1 MKIGLAALAAVLAA
15 SPAMSTTAEN
25 PLSADRAVLNLRG
38 LDLSSVEGQQRLAIR
53 MDQVATTVCGQGM
66 SRIHLALEAQAR
78 ECRADVIADI
88 RSRIATA
95 TAARAPS
102 ERVQLARN

>member
-1 MKIGLAALAAVLAA
+1 MKIGLAALAALLAA
-15 SPAMSTTAEN
+15 SPALSANAQN
-25 PLSADRAVLNLRG
+25 PLSADSAVLNLRG

-78 ECRADVIADI
+78 GCRADVIADI
-88 RSRIATA
+88 RSRIAVA
-95 TAARAPS
+95 TAARTPAEP
-102 ERVQLARN
+102 VQLALK

>member
-1 MKIGLAALAAVLAA
+1 MKIGVAVVALLLAA
-15 SPAMSTTAEN
+15 SPAVSATAEN

-53 MDQVATTVCGQGM
+53 MDQVAATVCGQGM
-66 SRIHLALEAQAR
+66 SRIHLALETQAR

-95 TAARAPS
+95 TAARAPAG
-102 ERVQLARN
+102 RTQLALN